1 MALGF
6 RDCCNNYSYFYLSD
20 TPTFVSEG
28 EIYFIITDDGNTF
41 CAQYVTVPSLNYS
54 PPVYSVSEMTQFTT
68 CNLCIAS
75 HQCPTVDPI
84 NQIGELATITV
95 NECACKTQ
103 FPLVVNCVSIN
114 PTFDN
119 TNNGTVGISFTGG
132 QPPYKVFRQQING
145 DYILVNTYTQQQS
158 SGVNVYTNADEGTY
172 YMKLID
178 GNGDEVFLNC
188 VLNAPPAPI
197 TVTSN
202 VVNPN
207 FHNASNG
214 SVTFTIGGGT
224 SPYFVTY
231 DGNTTTVTNNS
242 FVISNIS
249 ASTYSISIT
258 DSATGLDNQTVSATA
273 TLSNPAELV
282 YPNNLC
288 LSVTYC
294 GNILQLV
301 FNKTSQY
308 FNLRPK
314 YTLTNN
320 SKSAIGYLTTD
331 TFELYF
337 DTNNKWTTG
346 LNTINTQTI
355 GSLFNQS
362 CQFGTQPSI
371 GFEMTPQNPLTSIP
385 QTGSWSSKVG
395 SYLVSSNTTVN
406 VTPSN
411 VCPVI
416 INGSVT
422 NACGSINNG
431 SVTINVVSGSGTPP
445 FTYYKNGVSYG
456 TNPTISNLNSGSYTF
471 YVIDSNGTQSNTLN
485 LTVSSSQATQIGFN
499 NNCVVLNN
507 PSGEIFNIITQIFG
521 FNNNFAS
528 NVNVSG
534 QIVFNV
540 VFERY
545 IPVDSNITDPY
556 NFVFLVPPTSYN
568 VFIENSQ
575 IITLTTDD
583 PYETQISSQAMGD
596 GFALPNCDYGKYVTQ
611 YDIFSNTNV
620 NFHDALS
627 LIGNIPLQYGISG
640 TYNDFGGNCP
650 IYIKISVNALL
661 QGLNIVS
668 PQCSQINPMLTIG
681 NVQFLFID
689 SDNSI
694 NGTFGE
700 YSTLSNT
707 NPCPAT

>member
-28 EIYFIITDDGNTF
+28 EVYFIITDYGDTF

-54 PPVYSVSEMTQFTT
+54 PSVYSVNEMTQFST
-68 CNLCIAS
+68 CDSCISS
-75 HQCPTVDPI
+75 HACPTVDPI

-95 NECACKTQ
+95 NECVCKTQ
-103 FPLVVNCVSIN
+103 FPLVVNCVSVN

-132 QPPYKVFRQQING
+132 QPPYKVFKQING
-145 DYILVNTYTQQQS
+145 DYILVNTYTQQQQ

-188 VLNAPPAPI
+188 VLNAPPAPMTI
-197 TVTSN
+197 SSN

-231 DGNTTTVTNNS
+231 DGDTTTVTNNS
-242 FVISNIS
+242 FVIPNIS
-249 ASTYSISIT
+249 ANTYSISVT
-258 DSATGLDNQTVSATA
+258 DSATGLDSQTVSATA
-273 TLSNPAELV
+273 TLNNPAELT
-282 YPNNLC
+282 YPDNLC

-301 FNKTSQY
+301 FNKTSEY

-314 YTLTNN
+314 YTLNNN

-362 CQFGTQPSI
+362 CQFGAQPSI
-371 GFEMTPQNPLTSIP
+371 GFEMTPQNPLTSVP
-385 QTGSWSSKVG
+385 QTGLWSSKTG
-395 SYLVSSNTTVN
+395 SYLVTNNTTIN

-416 INGSVT
+416 IVGSVT
-422 NACGSINNG
+422 DACGSVNNG
-431 SVTINVVSGSGTPP
+431 SVTISVVGGGTPP
-445 FTYYKNGVSYG
+445 FTYYKNGALYG
-456 TNPTISNLNSGSYTF
+456 SNPTISNLNSGTYTF
-471 YVIDSNGTQSNTLN
+471 YVIDGNGTQSNTLN
-485 LTVSSSQATQIGFN
+485 LTVASTQNTQIGFN
-499 NNCVVLNN
+499 NNCVSFSQ
-507 PSGEIFNIITQIFG
+507 PTGSISSGVITQTFG
-521 FNNNFAS
+521 LSNSFNS
-528 NVNVSG
+528 NVDINGQLVINVT
-534 QIVFNV
+534 FD
-540 VFERY
+540 RY
-545 IPVDSNITDPY
+545 IPTDSGISDPY
-556 NFVFLVPPTSYN
+556 NTVFLIPPSSYN
-568 VFIENSQ
+568 LFIENSQ
-575 IITLTTDD
+575 DIILTVDD
-583 PYETQISSQAMGD
+583 PYQPVPITSQAQGE
-596 GFALPNCDYGKYVTQ
+596 GFGLPQCDYGKYTTQ
-611 YDIFSNTNV
+611 YDLFTNSI
-620 NFHDALS
+620 NYHDALS
-627 LIGNIPLQYGISG
+627 LIGSIPLQYGISG
-640 TYNDFGGNCP
+640 SYIDSNGNCP
-650 IYIKISVNALL
+650 IYIKITVTALL
-661 QGLNIVS
+661 QSLTINS
-668 PQCSQINPMLTIG
+668 PQCSQINSMIQIG

-689 SDNSI
+689 TDNNI
-694 NGTFGE
+694 NGTEGE
-700 YSTLSNT
+700 YQTLVNT
-707 NPCPAT
+707 NPCPQT